1 MNTFFRIFLIF
12 LMFFLFSCEK
22 EKLVRDD
29 EALNDDVIENDENM
43 SDDDQIFACADEWEK
58 TELIEDVSTMFDF
71 DIKVE
76 TGKWNWEKKE
86 EFDEL
91 VFEGD
96 PSRVLGVLNDGSLI
110 LSDYYNTL
118 EGYSILAV
126 LHPDGTTKRYILEI
140 DKGKKITFGIG
151 TIDAYKPFVFW
162 PGYYFDKDRQ
172 EILISVTMMTKL
184 ESPYSDE
191 YSARPFVIKIDSTGG
206 LSYISWEN
214 DGTSICSD
222 LTQTDDKIVLFC
234 SHWIPDPEIYM
245 KEGMINAEINVING
259 NTVYRKM
266 MKSEYIALTKNI
278 AGSKNGEIYSFY
290 EESTFNETETT
301 DAGFI
306 YSFDEKDLCL
316 KTEGPENYFD
326 ELAFDGS
333 PYEGYNMMYPFS
345 FLKKGEYSIVGGVR
359 TKLEHLDYEQIQSFN
374 PSLYVDHSDND
385 TIFSFGIKDPRF
397 EVGEV
402 SGNHPVAEP
411 AIFSKENS
419 NLLFVSL
426 ISTFDM
432 EDEGQDWLTPELLEK
447 TDFLYRPSIAAVDI
461 EKKEVYIRN
470 FFMGD
475 LVGFFG
481 EAFSFEEYIYFVVN
495 YGQERTLYRMPETWL
510 INENARA
517 KESRF
522 FIEDIAKLR
531 EAVLKELKPFETVS
545 SGKKHTCA
553 VDEEKRVICWG
564 DNSEN
569 QLGNQIGL
577 KRSYPDLIF
586 MDGILKDKTVEIMKT
601 GSAHA
606 CVVADDKRIYCWG
619 SNDNGKLGKGGGIE
633 SFYPVSVKYDGALK
647 DKKIADVAPGTV
659 HTCAIDVAGKAYCW
673 GRNTLGSVG
682 TETDLQFVYE
692 PVSVDM
698 TGVLKDRKIIEISSG
713 SAHTCAV
720 ADDGGV
726 YCWGSNGRGQL
737 GDGNGGNEGSFT
749 ELGDYSLL
757 PVKTENSA
765 GKYLKVSAG
774 YDHTCILNDKGKI
787 FCFGN
792 NANGQ
797 LGDGTTEMRLTPV
810 ALNSDKVFKSVSAG
824 SEHTCAVDD
833 KDEAYCWGGNIVGQ
847 LGTGDKESSLIPV
860 KVKYATET
868 KIKSISCGHR
878 HTCSV
883 TTEGVVHC
891 WGLNSDGQ
899 IGNGTYEDSLLPKEI
914 QTKE

>member
-1 MNTFFRIFLIF
+1 
-12 LMFFLFSCEK
+12 MFFLFSCEK

-266 MKSEYIALTKNI
+266 MKSEYIALTENI

-447 TDFLYRPSIAAVDI
+447 TDFLYRPSIAADDI
-461 EKKEVYIRN
+461 DKKE
-470 FFMGD
+470 
-475 LVGFFG
+475 L
-481 EAFSFEEYIYFVVN
+481 
-495 YGQERTLYRMPETWL
+495 
-510 INENARA
+510 
-517 KESRF
+517 
-522 FIEDIAKLR
+522 
-531 EAVLKELKPFETVS
+531 
-545 SGKKHTCA
+545 
-553 VDEEKRVICWG
+553 
-564 DNSEN
+564 
-569 QLGNQIGL
+569 
-577 KRSYPDLIF
+577 
-586 MDGILKDKTVEIMKT
+586 
-601 GSAHA
+601 
-606 CVVADDKRIYCWG
+606 
-619 SNDNGKLGKGGGIE
+619 
-633 SFYPVSVKYDGALK
+633 
-647 DKKIADVAPGTV
+647 
-659 HTCAIDVAGKAYCW
+659 
-673 GRNTLGSVG
+673 
-682 TETDLQFVYE
+682 
-692 PVSVDM
+692 
-698 TGVLKDRKIIEISSG
+698 
-713 SAHTCAV
+713 
-720 ADDGGV
+720 
-726 YCWGSNGRGQL
+726 
-737 GDGNGGNEGSFT
+737 
-749 ELGDYSLL
+749 
-757 PVKTENSA
+757 
-765 GKYLKVSAG
+765 
-774 YDHTCILNDKGKI
+774 
-787 FCFGN
+787 
-792 NANGQ
+792 
-797 LGDGTTEMRLTPV
+797 
-810 ALNSDKVFKSVSAG
+810 
-824 SEHTCAVDD
+824 
-833 KDEAYCWGGNIVGQ
+833 
-847 LGTGDKESSLIPV
+847 
-860 KVKYATET
+860 
-868 KIKSISCGHR
+868 
-878 HTCSV
+878 
-883 TTEGVVHC
+883 
-891 WGLNSDGQ
+891 
-899 IGNGTYEDSLLPKEI
+899 
-914 QTKE
+914 

>member
-29 EALNDDVIENDENM
+29 DALNDDVIENDENM

-214 DGTSICSD
+214 DGTSICSN

-245 KEGMINAEINVING
+245 KEGRINAEINVING

-266 MKSEYIALTKNI
+266 MKSEYIALTKNS
-278 AGSKNGEIYSFY
+278 AVSKNGEIYSFY
-290 EESTFNETETT
+290 KESTFTETEAI
-301 DAGFI
+301 DVGFI
-306 YSFDEKDLCL
+306 YSFDENDLCL
-316 KTEGPENYFD
+316 KTEGPEDYFD

-333 PYEGYNMMYPFS
+333 PYEGYSMMYPYS
-345 FLKKGEYSIVGGVR
+345 FIKKGDYSIVGGVR

-397 EVGEV
+397 EVGETQAMHLV
-402 SGNHPVAEP
+402 SEP
-411 AIFSKENS
+411 IIFSKENS

-461 EKKEVYIRN
+461 EKKEAYVRN

-495 YGQERTLYRMPETWL
+495 YGQERTLYRMPESWL
-510 INENARA
+510 INENAKA

-899 IGNGTYEDSLLPKEI
+899 IGNGTYEDSLTPKEI
-914 QTKE
+914 KTKE